1 MWVALASFLIS
12 IVGTLAGRV
21 LLSVGIGMVSY
32 AALNTLVEGVISN
45 VTSNYQSVGGVVL
58 QFLNLAGAGQAI
70 GILSA
75 ALVTRTALVAIKK
88 LRAI

>member
-1 MWVALASFLIS
+1 MWGTLSTLLIS

-21 LLSVGIGMVSY
+21 LLSVGIGMVTY
-32 AALNTLVEGVISN
+32 AALNTLVDGVVSQI
-45 VTSNYQSVGGVVL
+45 TSNYQSTGGVVL
-58 QFLNLAGAGQAI
+58 EFLNMAGAGQAL
-70 GILSA
+70 GILTA

>member
-1 MWVALASFLIS
+1 MGGLAAFLIS
-12 IVGTLAGRV
+12 IAGTLAGRV
-21 LLSVGIGMVSY
+21 LLAVGIGMVSY
-32 AALNTLVEGVISN
+32 AGLNVLVSN
-45 VTSNYQSVGGVVL
+45 VVSQITASYQSTGGIVL

-70 GILSA
+70 GILTA